1 MFEKYCQITFK
12 HKAYNETVLACS
24 TPVQKT
30 CKGQGPSEC
39 RTVYESHCTTKYVEK
54 QPGKFVGESSCEK
67 LPVEMCGAGC
77 DYEEGA
83 EECHDKL
90 VTSVIDIPEEV
101 CDINPT
107 RICRMTTKLVPS
119 LTPTQE
125 CTIIPKESC
134 HLSFSQPTPAK
145 KKLLTKWCLDESDP
159 SIGNKTE
166 DKNGQIDTNSLASEN
181 TKPKNNDDNYSYDD
195 NIFTEDDVPAAT
207 APKVTENVDKSRL
220 FIIFIL
226 GILCC

>member
-1 MFEKYCQITFK
+1 
-12 HKAYNETVLACS
+12 
-24 TPVQKT
+24 
-30 CKGQGPSEC
+30 
-39 RTVYESHCTTKYVEK
+39 
-54 QPGKFVGESSCEK
+54 
-67 LPVEMCGAGC
+67 
-77 DYEEGA
+77 
-83 EECHDKL
+83 
-90 VTSVIDIPEEV
+90 
-101 CDINPT
+101 
-107 RICRMTTKLVPS
+107 MTTKLVPS

-134 HLSFSQPTPAK
+134 HLTFSQPTPAK

-207 APKVTENVDKSRL
+207 APQVTENVEKSR
-220 FIIFIL
+220 
-226 GILCC
+226 